1 MVALTNGSSTTHT
14 NGINGIHTNGVHS
27 NGVTNGVHKSDEASW
42 GFATRAVHVGSE
54 PSTETGAVIPPI
66 SLSTTFKQ
74 DGVGIHKVTQLR

>member
-1 MVALTNGSSTTHT
+1 MVVLTNGSSTTHT
-14 NGINGIHTNGVHS
+14 NGNGVHS
-27 NGVTNGVHKSDEASW
+27 NGFHTNGVTNGVHKSDEASW

-74 DGVGIHKVTQLR
+74 DGVGIHKVTPLR